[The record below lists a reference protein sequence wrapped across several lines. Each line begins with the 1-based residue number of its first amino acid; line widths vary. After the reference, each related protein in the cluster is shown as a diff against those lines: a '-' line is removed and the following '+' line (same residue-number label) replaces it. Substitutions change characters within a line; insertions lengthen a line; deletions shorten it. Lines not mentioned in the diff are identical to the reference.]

1 MVIYKCIACAFSSKI
16 KTHYHRHLKT
26 QKHANLTDIEDDE
39 SYKEP
44 TLQKKEPKKNSK
56 YTFLEKKE
64 PKKNPNYTFLAEK
77 EPKNN
82 PKRTKNGQK
91 QPKSPKSA
99 IGSKIFN
106 FLDTQHSCE
115 FCGNHFKTR
124 HIMLKHIRL
133 NCKVKKDSSCVVITN
148 GETGLDSDKD
158 NEIKELKSQV
168 KELISKVGNTT
179 INNQTI
185 NQQNNVQQNVTL
197 NVFGKEDLS
206 MLTDEIKLQL
216 IKGPFD
222 MMPKLMEMIYF
233 NKEYPQNHTMQL
245 VNKNKDILKIH
256 DKNGWKYVDKDATVD
271 YILEDKNYEVDDFF
285 DMNDT
290 EFSHFIKKTYNDFRK
305 LFDSRDKN
313 LWRKIKRDI
322 NFLLWNN
329 MKK

>member
-1 MVIYKCIACAFSSKI
+1 MVTYECVGCNFSSKI
-16 KTHYHRHLKT
+16 KTHYNRHLKT
-26 QKHANLTDIEDDE
+26 QKHNKLSTLEDDI
-39 SYKEP
+39 SYKELM
-44 TLQKKEPKKNSK
+44 LQ
-56 YTFLEKKE
+56 KKE
-64 PKKNPNYTFLAEK
+64 PKKNPNYYILEKKEPEKNRKGTEK
-77 EPKNN
+77 ELQ
-82 PKRTKNGQK
+82 NGQK
-91 QPKSPKSA
+91 QPKQPKSA

-106 FLDTQHSCE
+106 ILDTQNSCE
-115 FCGNHFKTR
+115 FCGNDFKTR

-133 NCKVKKDSSCVVITN
+133 NCKVKKDISKDISSKDISSMVIISGEN
-148 GETGLDSDKD
+148 GLDKD

-233 NKEYPQNHTMQL
+233 NKEYPQNHTMKL

-271 YILEDKNYEVDDFF
+271 YILEDKNYEVDDFY

-305 LFDSRDKN
+305 LFDSRDKK
-313 LWRKIKRDI
+313 LWCKIKRDI